1 MFTPSLNICVNYV
14 EEPFIYQSYTILTLP
29 FSLVISVKE
38 RMKTGL
44 KLPSRASVLR
54 AGVTGFVLLSFAN
67 MQQMIEITLLLMN
80 LLPPYS
86 KPDKRG
92 SRCF

>member
-14 EEPFIYQSYTILTLP
+14 EEPFIYQSYTVLALH

-54 AGVTGFVLLSFAN
+54 AGITGLVLLSFCQHAPN
-67 MQQMIEITLLLMN
+67 GR
-80 LLPPYS
+80 
-86 KPDKRG
+86 DKLAFDEP
-92 SRCF
+92 SAFILQTS